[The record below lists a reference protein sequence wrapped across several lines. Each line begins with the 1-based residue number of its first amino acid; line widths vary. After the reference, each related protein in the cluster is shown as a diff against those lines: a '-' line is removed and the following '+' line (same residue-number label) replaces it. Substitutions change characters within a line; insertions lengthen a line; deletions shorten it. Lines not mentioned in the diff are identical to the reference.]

1 MDSYDPYD
9 CVEDVVKG
17 IIGGNAYSVSMGVLE
32 QRIEHLFPPEE
43 RENDAPAGLPD
54 AMSLAGTF
62 FLLHGWREVN
72 EHHFS
77 GYQKID
83 P

>member
-1 MDSYDPYD
+1 MT
-9 CVEDVVKG
+9 
-17 IIGGNAYSVSMGVLE
+17 
-32 QRIEHLFPPEE
+32 R
-43 RENDAPAGLPD
+43 PAGLPD